1 MSTTYT
7 VSDWMKSIFQIVSC
21 LVSMHSIGNIIIIIM
36 EAKMTELDD
45 AMKLIIDELQPQDQ
59 ITYQLVRLTHLH
71 S

>member
-1 MSTTYT
+1 
-7 VSDWMKSIFQIVSC
+7 
-21 LVSMHSIGNIIIIIM
+21 MHSIGNIIIIIM